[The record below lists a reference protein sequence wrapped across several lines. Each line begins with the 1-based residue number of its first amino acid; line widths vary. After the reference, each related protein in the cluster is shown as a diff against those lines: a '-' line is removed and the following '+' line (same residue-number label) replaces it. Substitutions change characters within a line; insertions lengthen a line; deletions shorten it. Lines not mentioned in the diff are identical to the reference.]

1 MYGSRDPQPQPQSQE
16 RTASN
21 GSLRWLF
28 FVDRLVGQ
36 KKTIVIWTL
45 LATTILWNIVHNTR
59 VLDVSKMIP
68 TTTVVGTTVSF
79 SSSGNHP
86 SNPTNSTQT
95 TIITQQR
102 QRQRN
107 VSSDG
112 IIGISIRT
120 EEPKTLA
127 MLYPVSLLGGYRNQ
141 AMRFFS
147 FVHYA
152 LRNNYSQLLLP
163 TLVWSTRYLQYHFDG
178 TNTNTTNTATSITSS
193 SREQDMFWPVPM
205 EDLFDIHHWNSYRH
219 HPYNYNSN
227 QKQSANILLSLPIL
241 IDSISNSDCW
251 NTTTPSLSEQEH
263 MIHHLR
269 DSAQFLVEIPKL
281 TLATL
286 PTLLRQPSPLKSA
299 TIQYVT
305 GNISKVRRISGL
317 MQQVQ
322 HCQHPAIRGGGLG
335 VGTLWKDYETK
346 IAAQQHRPEI
356 QQFLNTVN
364 QALRPA
370 SQWRSLAEYCLDYH
384 LSPPSEQH
392 GNKTNNNKIKS
403 NKTNKNHKTNNNNHN
418 HHHHHHHHHHK
429 QQHNRSFGYAVL
441 HARVESDMAGHK
453 CGKHMERNLT
463 KLFHWMD
470 TLVQEYNTNVTI
482 QDNVHDDY
490 NDHDDHHRYPTL
502 LRGTMVAIAR
512 GFMNPNHNNNN
523 NDRFAVDNWYTLNDR
538 SVSYSNQSYQFDSHN
553 KNAQKTTTTAATTN
567 DHVVF
572 ECGEGWLQEA
582 FYKNPLMNHKQLPN
596 GYYGNILPAM
606 LDFWL
611 AVQADVFVGVM
622 HSSWS
627 TDVWTTRYYQ
637 GKGRH
642 NYQYTTTDGI
652 IPLPNRDGL
661 PPAHTRC

>member
-1 MYGSRDPQPQPQSQE
+1 MSTMSGSRDPQQQQRKE
-16 RTASN
+16 RTTT
-21 GSLRWLF
+21 GSRRWLF
-28 FVDRLVGQ
+28 FVERLFGGQ
-36 KKTIVIWTL
+36 KRTIVIWTV
-45 LATTILWNIVHNTR
+45 LAATILWNIIHNAR

-68 TTTVVGTTVSF
+68 TVGTTVSF
-79 SSSGNHP
+79 SSSENHHRHRH

-95 TIITQQR
+95 TIITHHHHQR
-102 QRQRN
+102 RRRRH

-112 IIGISIRT
+112 ISSST

-147 FVHYA
+147 FVQFA
-152 LRNNYSQLLLP
+152 LRNDYTQLLLP
-163 TLVWSTRYLQYHFDG
+163 TLVWSTRYLQYHLND
-178 TNTNTTNTATSITSS
+178 TTNTTITSN
-193 SREQDMFWPVPM
+193 SREQELFWPVPM
-205 EDLFDIHHWNSYRH
+205 EDLFDIDHWNSYH
-219 HPYNYNSN
+219 QPYNNSN
-227 QKQSANILLSLPIL
+227 NTNNSHQQQQSAANVLLSLPKL
-241 IDSISNSDCW
+241 VDTISNSDCW
-251 NTTTPSLSEQEH
+251 NTTTPSLSEQKD
-263 MIHHLR
+263 IIQQLR
-269 DSAQFLVEIPKL
+269 DNTNSVKLPKL
-281 TLATL
+281 TLTTV
-286 PTLLRQPSPLKSA
+286 PTLLRQTSPLRSA

-322 HCQHPAIRGGGLG
+322 HCQHPAIHGGGVG

-356 QQFLNTVN
+356 QHFLNTVN

-370 SQWRSLAEYCLDYH
+370 SQWRSLADHCLDYH
-384 LSPPSEQH
+384 LSPPSDQH
-392 GNKTNNNKIKS
+392 DSNNNSNNNKTN
-403 NKTNKNHKTNNNNHN
+403 TN
-418 HHHHHHHHHHK
+418 
-429 QQHNRSFGYAVL
+429 QHQRSIGYAVL

-463 KLFHWMD
+463 KLFDWMD
-470 TLVQEYNTNVTI
+470 ALVQEYNTNVTI
-482 QDNVHDDY
+482 RD
-490 NDHDDHHRYPTL
+490 NDHNGHHHHHRYPTL

-512 GFMNPNHNNNN
+512 GYMNPNHNNNN
-523 NDRFAVDNWYTLNDR
+523 NNDRFAVENWYTLNDR
-538 SVSYSNQSYQFDSHN
+538 SVSYSNQSYQFDSH
-553 KNAQKTTTTAATTN
+553 KSAQETTTITTN
-567 DHVVF
+567 RPVVF

-582 FYKNPLMNHKQLPN
+582 FYNNPLRNPNQLPN
-596 GYYGNILPAM
+596 GYYGNILPAI

-627 TDVWTTRYYQ
+627 TDVWTTRYHQ

-642 NYQYTTTDGI
+642 NYQYTTADGI